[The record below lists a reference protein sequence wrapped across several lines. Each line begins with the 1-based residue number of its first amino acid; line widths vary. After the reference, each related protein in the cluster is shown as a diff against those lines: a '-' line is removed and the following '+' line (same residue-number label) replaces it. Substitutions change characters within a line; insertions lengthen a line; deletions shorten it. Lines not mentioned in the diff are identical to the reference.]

1 MNESLRTRSFAA
13 SVYTLPARII
23 TVLIVTAVMIA
34 VSGLAAIALPAT
46 QFELDGN
53 AVSNGHDDWQNV
65 LAGTGGDFNHSFMTD
80 ENNDTTYFTGGGSKD
95 GHDVSDWKYNALGA
109 QDKDEITNA
118 YSAAYINAG
127 HLDLYFGADRYANS
141 GDSTAGFWFFQN
153 KISLDGSGG
162 FSGVHSVGDLLIV
175 SDFSNGGAISSIKA
189 YKWNGSGLTAFSATG
204 GDCST
209 HLADPLCAIVNQTEV
224 TAPWAYTP
232 KSGTAGKF
240 PAIGSFL
247 EGGIDLN
254 DSNVFGANVP
264 CFASYLVETR
274 ASNSTDSTLSD
285 FALGSVNTCGKVTGT
300 KYNDLNINGSRN
312 NGEPGL
318 ENWTISLVGSG
329 ATVTTKTDANGNYE
343 FDDVEPG
350 TYTVCETMQNTW
362 SQSQPSSGADC
373 SAHGGGKGY
382 SITIGLGDTVVR
394 DFGNYQSPDLAIDK
408 TADAASVSAGSDIGF
423 KIKVTNNGPG
433 PANSVSL
440 TDPLPT
446 KTGISWT
453 VADDG
458 GATCNIAS
466 NTLTCTKSVLASG
479 ASFTVHV
486 TSHTTK
492 DSCGTYDN
500 TATVSASHND
510 GSPQDSASTE
520 VLCASIAIDKT
531 ADQGTVSAGTD
542 IGFKIKVTNIGA
554 GAATGVS
561 MTDTLPTNAG
571 LSWTVADDGGATC
584 GISSGVLTCTMAS
597 LASGVSFTVHITS
610 PTTKATCGTVDNTAS
625 VTTTNDGHGE
635 DSASISVLCPSID
648 VAKVADQG
656 TVSAGTGIGF
666 KITVTNTGQGNAT
679 NVTMTDTLPTN
690 AGLSWTVADDGG
702 ATCGISQGVLTCTMA
717 SLAAGAHFTV
727 HITSPT
733 DKTTCGTVN
742 NTASASAENDGSD
755 QASASVTVL
764 CPAIDVAKVADA
776 DPVNANDPVGFKI
789 TVTNTGQG
797 DATDVTMTDT
807 LPTNAGLSWTVADDG
822 GATCGISAGVLTC
835 TMASL
840 ASGAHFTVHI
850 TSPTTKATC
859 GTINNTASASAE
871 NDGSDEASASIHV
884 LCPDVTITK
893 IADAGTVKGGDV
905 VGFTITVSNAD
916 TQTTGTAYNVVVTD
930 PLPSGLTWHIDPT
943 VQGCSITNGSLTCN
957 VGNLGPGDHF
967 SVHIV
972 SDPTTAA
979 DCGTTVTN
987 TGYVTLDNGDGGNAT
1002 DHVDVTCPDLGIGIA
1017 KDGPQYAHVGDTVQY
1032 TMTVTNGTDE
1042 PLSNIVVTDP
1052 KCNSAPVYQSGDTNN
1067 DQILQSGE
1075 AWVYTCDHVVL
1086 STDTDPLLNT
1096 AHVDGQDK
1104 LGRHTSN
1111 EASHSVD
1118 ILHPSISIVK
1128 TANPISGGPGDPVTY
1143 TYVVKNTSSDTTLYN
1158 VTVTDDKLGFIGT
1171 IAVLAPG
1178 QSVTLHK
1185 STTLPTTAGALT
1197 NVGTATGADRLGKKV
1212 SAHDDAVVTVVLA
1225 IRLPRT
1231 GSDTGLPLET
1241 GFALLGIGFV
1251 FIGIARKRH
1260 AVEDEIEASDS

>member
-1 MNESLRTRSFAA
+1 MGGPMNESLRTRSFAS

-65 LAGTGGDFNHSFMTD
+65 LAGTGGDFNHSFVTD
-80 ENNDTTYFTGGGSKD
+80 ETGDTTYFTGGGSKD
-95 GHDVSDWKYNALGA
+95 IHDLSSWKYNALGA

-127 HLDLYFGADRYANS
+127 HLDLYFGADRFANS

-162 FSGVHSVGDLLIV
+162 FSGIHSVGDLLIV

-209 HLADPLCAIVNQTEV
+209 HLADALCAIVNQTEV

-254 DSNVFGANVP
+254 NTDVFGANVP

-329 ATVTTKTDANGNYE
+329 GTVTTKTDANGNYE

-394 DFGNYQSPDLAIDK
+394 DFGNYQLPDLAIDK
-408 TADAASVSAGSDIGF
+408 TADAASVSAGTDIGF

-446 KTGISWT
+446 KTGISWS

-500 TATVSASHND
+500 TATVTASHND

-520 VLCASIAIDKT
+520 VLCASIAIDQT
-531 ADQGTVSAGTD
+531 ADAGSVSAGTD

-561 MTDTLPTNAG
+561 MTDTLPTDAG

-584 GISSGVLTCTMAS
+584 GISGGVLTCTMAS
-597 LASGVSFTVHITS
+597 LDSGAHFTVHITS

-625 VTTTNDGHGE
+625 VTTTNDGH
-635 DSASISVLCPSID
+635 ASDDASVTVLCPAID

-656 TVSAGTGIGF
+656 TVSAGTSIGF
-666 KITVTNTGQGNAT
+666 KITVTNKGQGDAT
-679 NVTMTDTLPTN
+679 NVSMTDTLPTN

-702 ATCGISQGVLTCTMA
+702 ATCGISNGVLTCTMA
-717 SLAAGAHFTV
+717 SLVSGAHFTV

-733 DKTTCGTVN
+733 DKTTCGT
-742 NTASASAENDGSD
+742 
-755 QASASVTVL
+755 
-764 CPAIDVAKVADA
+764 
-776 DPVNANDPVGFKI
+776 
-789 TVTNTGQG
+789 
-797 DATDVTMTDT
+797 
-807 LPTNAGLSWTVADDG
+807 
-822 GATCGISAGVLTC
+822 
-835 TMASL
+835 
-840 ASGAHFTVHI
+840 
-850 TSPTTKATC
+850 
-859 GTINNTASASAE
+859 INNTASASAG

-893 IADAGTVKGGDV
+893 KADAGSVKGGDV

-930 PLPSGLTWHIDPT
+930 PLPSGLTWHIDPA
-943 VQGCSITNGSLTCN
+943 VQGCSITSGSLTCN
-957 VGNLGPGDHF
+957 VGDLASGASF

-979 DCGTTVTN
+979 DCGSTVHN
-987 TGYVTLDNGDGGNAT
+987 TGYVTLDNGNGSNAS
-1002 DHVDVTCPDLGIGIA
+1002 DSVDVTCPDLGIGLT
-1017 KDGPQYAHVGDTVQY
+1017 KDG
-1032 TMTVTNGTDE
+1032 
-1042 PLSNIVVTDP
+1042 
-1052 KCNSAPVYQSGDTNN
+1052 
-1067 DQILQSGE
+1067 
-1075 AWVYTCDHVVL
+1075 
-1086 STDTDPLLNT
+1086 
-1096 AHVDGQDK
+1096 
-1104 LGRHTSN
+1104 
-1111 EASHSVD
+1111 
-1118 ILHPSISIVK
+1118 
-1128 TANPISGGPGDPVTY
+1128 
-1143 TYVVKNTSSDTTLYN
+1143 
-1158 VTVTDDKLGFIGT
+1158 
-1171 IAVLAPG
+1171 
-1178 QSVTLHK
+1178 
-1185 STTLPTTAGALT
+1185 
-1197 NVGTATGADRLGKKV
+1197 
-1212 SAHDDAVVTVVLA
+1212 
-1225 IRLPRT
+1225 
-1231 GSDTGLPLET
+1231 
-1241 GFALLGIGFV
+1241 
-1251 FIGIARKRH
+1251 
-1260 AVEDEIEASDS
+1260 

>member
-1 MNESLRTRSFAA
+1 MDRSLDVRSTVRFGY
-13 SVYTLPARII
+13 SLPARII

-34 VSGLAAIALPAT
+34 VTGLAAVALPAT
-46 QFELDGN
+46 QFELEGN

-65 LAGTGGDFNHSFMTD
+65 LAGTGGDFNHSFTAD
-80 ENNDTTYFTGGGSKD
+80 TSNDTTYFTGGGSKD
-95 GHDVSDWKYNALGA
+95 GNPISSWKYNDNGA

-118 YSAAYINAG
+118 YSAAYINNG
-127 HLDLYFGADRYANS
+127 NLDLYFGMDRYANS

-153 KISLDGSGG
+153 KISLDGNGG
-162 FSGVHSVGDLLIV
+162 FNGSHAVGDLLIV
-175 SDFSNGGAISSIKA
+175 SDFTNGGAISDIKA
-189 YKWNGSGLTAFSATG
+189 YKWNGSGLTLFTATG
-204 GDCST
+204 GDCAT
-209 HLADPLCAIVNQTEV
+209 NLADPLCAIVNQTEV

-254 DSNVFGANVP
+254 DSNIFGENVP
-264 CFASYLVETR
+264 CFSTYLAETR
-274 ASNSTDSTLSD
+274 ASQSTDSTLSD

-300 KYNDLNINGSRN
+300 KYNDLNINGSRD

-318 ENWTISLVGSG
+318 ENWTISLVGAG
-329 ATVTTKTDANGNYE
+329 GTVTTKTDANGNYE

-373 SAHGGGKGY
+373 SAHGGGIGY
-382 SITIGLGDTVVR
+382 SIQVGLGGTVVR

-453 VADDG
+453 VADYG
-458 GATCNIAS
+458 GATCNISSS
-466 NTLTCTKSVLASG
+466 NLTCTKSVLASG

-486 TSHTTK
+486 TSHTTA

-500 TATVSASHND
+500 TATVTASHND

-520 VLCASIAIDKT
+520 VLCASIAIEKT
-531 ADQGTVSAGTD
+531 ADAGTVSAGTS
-542 IGFKIKVTNIGA
+542 IGFKIKVTNNGQ
-554 GAATGVS
+554 GTATGVS
-561 MTDTLPTNAG
+561 MTDTLPTDAG

-584 GISSGVLTCTMAS
+584 GIGAGVLTCTVAS
-597 LASGVSFTVHITS
+597 LASGASFTVHITS

-625 VTTTNDGHGE
+625 VTTTNDGHGS
-635 DSASISVLCPSID
+635 DGVSVTVLCPQID
-648 VAKVADQG
+648 VQKVADQG
-656 TVSAGTGIGF
+656 TVSAGTSIGF
-666 KITVTNTGQGNAT
+666 KITVTNTGQGTAT
-679 NVTMTDTLPTN
+679 NVSM
-690 AGLSWTVADDGG
+690 S
-702 ATCGISQGVLTCTMA
+702 
-717 SLAAGAHFTV
+717 
-727 HITSPT
+727 
-733 DKTTCGTVN
+733 
-742 NTASASAENDGSD
+742 
-755 QASASVTVL
+755 
-764 CPAIDVAKVADA
+764 
-776 DPVNANDPVGFKI
+776 
-789 TVTNTGQG
+789 
-797 DATDVTMTDT
+797 DT

-822 GATCGISAGVLTC
+822 GATCGISAGVLMC
-835 TMASL
+835 TKASL

-859 GTINNTASASAE
+859 GTVNNIASASAE
-871 NDGSDEASASIHV
+871 NDGSDEASAHVDV
-884 LCPDVTITK
+884 LCPDITITK
-893 IADAGTVKGGDV
+893 VADAGTVKGGDP

-930 PLPSGLTWHIDPT
+930 PLPSGLAWHTDPD
-943 VQGCSITNGSLTCN
+943 VQSCSIANSELTCN
-957 VGNLGPGDHF
+957 LGDLAPGD
-967 SVHIV
+967 SVSIHVV

-979 DCGTTVTN
+979 DCGSSVDNTATVA
-987 TGYVTLDNGDGGNAT
+987 LDNGDGGQASDSVN
-1002 DHVDVTCPDLGIGIA
+1002 VTCPDLGIGIA
-1017 KDGPQYAHVGDTVQY
+1017 KDGPQYAHVGDTVNY

-1042 PLSNIVVTDP
+1042 PLSNVVVTDP
-1052 KCNSAPVYQSGDTNN
+1052 KCNTPPAYQSGDTNN
-1067 DQILQSGE
+1067 DQILQSDE
-1075 AWVYTCDHVVL
+1075 AWIYMCSHVVL
-1086 STDTDPLLNT
+1086 STDADPLLNT

-1104 LGRHTSN
+1104 LGRHTTDD
-1111 EASHSVD
+1111 ASHSVD

-1143 TYVVKNTSSDTTLYN
+1143 TYVIKNTSSDTTLYS
-1158 VTVTDDKLGFIGT
+1158 VVVTDDKLGLIGT
-1171 IAVLAPG
+1171 IPVLNPG

-1185 STTLPTTAGALT
+1185 STTLPTVAGALT
-1197 NVGTATGADRLGKKV
+1197 NVGTATGADVLGKKV
-1212 SAHDDAVVTVVLA
+1212 SAHDNATVTIVLA
-1225 IRLPRT
+1225 VRLPRT
-1231 GSDTGLPLET
+1231 GSDTRLPLES

-1251 FIGIARKRH
+1251 FLAVARKRH
-1260 AVEDEIEASDS
+1260 PVIDEIEGSDS